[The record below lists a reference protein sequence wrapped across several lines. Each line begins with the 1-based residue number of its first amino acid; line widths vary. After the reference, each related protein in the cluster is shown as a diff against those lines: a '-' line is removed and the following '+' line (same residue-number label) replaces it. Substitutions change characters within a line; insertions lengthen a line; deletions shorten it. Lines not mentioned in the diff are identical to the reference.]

1 MKNEGLNN
9 VVSIILVIVLAF
21 LGVKFIMTLG
31 SIIFKI
37 IGLLILGL
45 LIAFIFAY
53 ISKNNQN

>member
-9 VVSIILVIVLAF
+9 VVSIVLVIVLAF